1 MCVFEGERDRE
12 SERAM
17 EGDVEMAAAA
27 AAEEDGA
34 AVVCDIRFLSQTL
47 YFRVNFAF
55 DFVLSIS
62 ETLTFL

>member
-17 EGDVEMAAAA
+17 EGDVEMAAA

-47 YFRVNFAF
+47 YFRVN
-55 DFVLSIS
+55 
-62 ETLTFL
+62 